1 MRNFIVAGAIALS
14 ALAVTSCTQT
24 EKGATIGAA
33 SGAIIGGAAT
43 GKVGGAAVGAV
54 AGGAIG
60 ALIGN
65 ANEPGRCIY
74 RDRYGRRY
82 EARCR

>member
-1 MRNFIVAGAIALS
+1 MRKSTFLGGVCAALGLSLAAAAPSTAS
-14 ALAVTSCTQT
+14 AACS
-24 EKGATIGAA
+24 
-33 SGAIIGGAAT
+33 AAT
-43 GKVGGAAVGAV
+43 TGTIVGGVG
-54 AGGAIG
+54 G

-82 EARCR
+82 EAPCR

>member
-1 MRNFIVAGAIALS
+1 MKQLMLAASLALTVLTVS
-14 ALAVTSCTQT
+14 ACTQT
-24 EKGATIGAA
+24 EKGAAIGAT
-33 SGAIIGGAAT
+33 SGAIIGGVAT
-43 GKVGGAAVGAV
+43 NKVGGAAVGAL

-65 ANEPGRCIY
+65 ASEPGRCIY

-82 EARCR
+82 EAPCR